1 MLMNWYQDCSQTNA
15 NAQPVLPTWL
25 ELLCLRPI
33 HRDLQNGIRAT
44 DCKAQLSRLL
54 PRIFEMQENCR
65 CTQAVVTGINYQDDV
80 DKVKHAGVEIT
91 LLSER
96 SLPCIFEAISLYIYL
111 SEIELLISISS
122 L

>member
-1 MLMNWYQDCSQTNA
+1 
-15 NAQPVLPTWL
+15 
-25 ELLCLRPI
+25 
-33 HRDLQNGIRAT
+33 
-44 DCKAQLSRLL
+44 
-54 PRIFEMQENCR
+54 MQENCR

-80 DKVKHAGVEIT
+80 DKVKHVGVEIT